1 MPTATVPPTMR
12 ASLLIAPE
20 QLEIRE
26 IATPEPRPGDVLVRI
41 EQVGL
46 CGSDVHFFTHG
57 RVGSLVVAEPLIL
70 GHEAAGV
77 IAAVGAGVPEQRL
90 GERVAIEPQ
99 RHCRE
104 CSYCLDGRYNL
115 CESMEFASAPPV
127 HGAFAEYMSV
137 PAMFAHPIPDV
148 MTFEQA
154 ALAEPLSV
162 GLAAVR
168 KVPVTEN
175 RVLVAGGGP
184 IGVLTA
190 AAARA
195 HGAREVVLTDPIAT
209 RRAHARALGA
219 TTAVGPDQLG
229 DHIGGGFEVFVDTSG
244 VPAAIDAGLQALR
257 PGGNAV
263 MVGMGHDRI
272 DLDLF
277 RVQSY
282 ELHLH
287 GLFRYVRTWP
297 TAIDLIDRGVVTVDP
312 LISDRTDL
320 GGLPQAMRRNGDPE
334 VMKIL
339 INPQQ

>member
-1 MPTATVPPTMR
+1 MTAATMR
-12 ASLLIAPE
+12 ASLLLAPE
-20 QLEIRE
+20 DLQIRDVPR
-26 IATPEPRPGDVLVRI
+26 PEPRPGDVLVQI

-46 CGSDVHFFTHG
+46 CGSDVHFFQHG
-57 RVGSLVVAEPLIL
+57 RVGSLVVTDPLIL

-77 IAAVGAGVPEQRL
+77 ISAVGPGVATGRL

-104 CSYCLDGRYNL
+104 CSFCLDGRYNL
-115 CESMEFASAPPV
+115 CEEMEFASAPPV
-127 HGAFAEYMSV
+127 HGAFAEYMAV
-137 PAMFAHPIPDV
+137 PAMFAHPIPEA

-190 AAARA
+190 AVARA
-195 HGAREVVLTDPIAT
+195 HGAPEVVLTDPIPA
-209 RRAHARALGA
+209 RRKLAMKLGA
-219 TTAVGPDQLG
+219 SYAVGPDELP
-229 DHIGGGFEVFVDTSG
+229 DHVGRGFEVFIDTSG
-244 VPAAIDAGLQALR
+244 APPAIDAGLHALR
-257 PGGNAV
+257 PGADAV
-263 MVGMGHDRI
+263 LLGMGHDRI

-287 GLFRYVRTWP
+287 GLFRYTSTWP
-297 TAIDLIDRGVVTVDP
+297 SAIDLIARGVVDVQP
-312 LISDRTDL
+312 LISDRTGL
-320 GGLPQAMRRNGDPE
+320 AGLPEAMRRNGDPD

-339 INPQQ
+339 VNPRRHDA

>member
-1 MPTATVPPTMR
+1 MSATMR
-12 ASLLIAPE
+12 ASLLVAPE
-20 QLEIRE
+20 DLQIRDVPR
-26 IATPEPRPGDVLVRI
+26 PEPRPGDVLVRI

-46 CGSDVHFFTHG
+46 CGSDVHFFHHG
-57 RVGSLVVAEPLIL
+57 RVGDLVVAEPLIL

-77 IAAVGAGVPEQRL
+77 ITAVGQGVAPERV

-115 CESMEFASAPPV
+115 CEQMEFASAPPV
-127 HGAFAEYMSV
+127 HGAFAEYMALPS
-137 PAMFAHPIPDV
+137 MFAHPIPEA
-148 MTFEQA
+148 MTFEQG

-168 KVPVTEN
+168 KVPATEN
-175 RVLVAGGGP
+175 RVLIAGGGP

-195 HGAREVVLTDPIAT
+195 HGAREVVLTDPIGG
-209 RRAHARALGA
+209 RRELALALGA
-219 TTAVGPDQLG
+219 SCAVAPEELA
-229 DHIGGGFEVFVDTSG
+229 DHVGRGFEVFIDTSG
-244 VPAAIDAGLQALR
+244 APPAIEAGLRALR
-257 PGGNAV
+257 PGGDAV
-263 MVGMGHDRI
+263 LLGMGHDRI

-277 RVQSY
+277 RVQSH

-287 GLFRYVRTWP
+287 GLFRYTRTWP
-297 TAIDLIDRGVVTVDP
+297 TAIDLIARGVVDVDP
-312 LISDRTDL
+312 LISDRT
-320 GGLPQAMRRNGDPE
+320 GLAGLTEAMRRNGDPE

-339 INPQQ
+339 VNPQR

>member
-1 MPTATVPPTMR
+1 MMR
-12 ASLLIAPE
+12 ASLLVAPGC
-20 QLEIRE
+20 LEIRD
-26 IATPEPRPGDVLVRI
+26 IPIPTLRPGDVLVRI

-46 CGSDVHFFTHG
+46 CGSDVHFFDHG
-57 RVGSLVVAEPLIL
+57 RVGSLVVEEPLIL

-77 IAAVGAGVPEQRL
+77 IVSVGEGVDPTRV

-115 CESMEFASAPPV
+115 CEQMEFASAPPV
-127 HGAFAEYMSV
+127 HGAFAEYLAV
-137 PAMFAHPIPDV
+137 PAMFAHPIPDA

-168 KVPVTEN
+168 KARVTER

-219 TTAVGPDQLG
+219 TTAVGPEELEANTG
-229 DHIGGGFEVFVDTSG
+229 AGFEVFVDTSG
-244 VPAAIDAGLQALR
+244 VPAAIDAGLHALR
-257 PGGNAV
+257 PGADAV
-263 MVGMGHDRI
+263 LVGMGHDRI
-272 DLDLF
+272 ELDLF
-277 RVQSY
+277 RVQSH

-297 TAIDLIDRGVVTVDP
+297 TAIDLIARGVVATDP
-312 LISDRTDL
+312 LVSDRTDL
-320 GGLPQAMRRNGDPE
+320 AGLPEAMRRNGDPE

-339 INPQQ
+339 VNPQK